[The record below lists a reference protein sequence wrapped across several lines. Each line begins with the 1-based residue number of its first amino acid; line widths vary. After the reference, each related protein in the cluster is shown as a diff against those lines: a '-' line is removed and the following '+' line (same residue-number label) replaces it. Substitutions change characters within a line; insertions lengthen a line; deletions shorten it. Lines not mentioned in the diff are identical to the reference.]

1 MLGREVGEAYDDM
14 YETCTVWCRAAHG
27 VVRRLI
33 SDTCVVQVQR
43 TVTWTTAYTDPTHT
57 PSLGSTL
64 GTWLCA
70 SLSGNVVVVERMYT
84 CTCHV
89 VIRTA
94 SR

>member
-1 MLGREVGEAYDDM
+1 MLGREVGEACDDM

-33 SDTCVVQVQR
+33 YDTCVVQVQS
-43 TVTWTTAYTDPTHT
+43 TVTWTTAYTDTTHT

-84 CTCHV
+84 CHV